1 MTKTLPT
8 IKQRFDRVLREAPVV
23 DIPRAGE
30 FSCHG
35 RLGSAKDADSA
46 YGCVEGNGVSA
57 PAPSAGDFYCARCGG
72 WIDPNSDGAPVTI
85 PDGKPRHLDCALA
98 NMPEACPLF

>member
-57 PAPSAGDFYCARCGG
+57 PASSAGDFYCAGCGG
-72 WIDPNSDGAPVTI
+72 WIDPKSDGRPVFGG
-85 PDGKPRHLDCALA
+85 DKLPRHSDCDAFERA
-98 NMPEACPLF
+98 AKGR

>member
-1 MTKTLPT
+1 MKSLKER
-8 IKQRFDRVLREAPVV
+8 IDAVFAHAPVI

-30 FSCHG
+30 FSSHG

-72 WIDPNSDGAPVTI
+72 WIDPKSDGAPVTI
-85 PDGKPRHLDCALA
+85 PDGKPRHLDCAMA
-98 NMPEACPLF
+98 HMPEAYPLI